1 MRILKKCCTILKKEI
16 LKNGHGK
23 MDIEEFKKLPIKL
36 TFSSLNGRDSFDN
49 SQNHLSA
56 DLGRMFNY
64 LLKLLHYLSK
74 LANLRDLNSDEV
86 SYFID
91 R

>member
-1 MRILKKCCTILKKEI
+1 
-16 LKNGHGK
+16 

-56 DLGRMFNY
+56 DLGRMFNH

>member
-1 MRILKKCCTILKKEI
+1 MATEKWT
-16 LKNGHGK
+16 LKNS
-23 MDIEEFKKLPIKL
+23 KKLPIKL
-36 TFSSLNGRDSFDN
+36 TFSSLTGRDSFGN
-49 SQNHLSA
+49 NQNRLSA
-56 DLGRMFNY
+56 DLGRMFNH